1 MNVLGYAAAPSAKAA
16 LAPYRFMRRDM
27 RDDDVV
33 VEILYCGICH
43 SDLHEV
49 NNDCGTVNLHLP
61 YNLFTFIV
69 F

>member
-1 MNVLGYAAAPSAKAA
+1 MTMNVFGYAAPSARAA

-33 VEILYCGICH
+33 VELLYCGICH

-49 NNDCGTVNLHLP
+49 NND
-61 YNLFTFIV
+61 
-69 F
+69 